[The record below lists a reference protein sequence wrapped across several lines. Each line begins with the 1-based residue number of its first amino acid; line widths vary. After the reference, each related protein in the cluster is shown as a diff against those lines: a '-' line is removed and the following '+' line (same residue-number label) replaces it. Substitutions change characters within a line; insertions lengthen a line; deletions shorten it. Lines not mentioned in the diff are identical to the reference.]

1 MEKDTLSQLLEQTP
15 DPIIA
20 ILPEGQV
27 QLFTLAINAVARE
40 RLPRIEGLGERR
52 PGTLTEASI
61 AFEKRNGE

>member
-1 MEKDTLSQLLEQTP
+1 MENDTLSQLSEQTP

-27 QLFTLAINAVARE
+27 HLFTLAIDSFARE
-40 RLPRIEGLGERR
+40 RLPRIEGLGER
-52 PGTLTEASI
+52 GLATLTEAST